1 MPVLL
6 FIEGQLILA
15 SHGRVI
21 TFRVLHDLQKTW
33 KNSTKICKFCN
44 IIVEARW
51 DKFWL
56 NLMYSNILSQCWYL
70 SKSNSFE
77 PLMTEL
83 SPLES
88 YTIYKKREKIPQKYV
103 NLQHHCRGQMIQIAF
118 KLKVEQ
124 HPKRVLLFIKG
135 QLIWAA
141 HGRVITFRVLHD
153 LSKTWKITQKY
164 INFATSL

>member
-33 KNSTKICKFCN
+33 KNSIKICKFCN

-77 PLMTEL
+77 ALMAEL
-83 SPLES
+83 SPFES
-88 YTIYKKREKIPQKYV
+88 YTIYKKREKLHKHMYI
-103 NLQHHCRGQMIQIAF
+103 LQHHWRGQMIQILFIF
-118 KLKVEQ
+118 KVHQ
-124 HPKRVLLFIKG
+124 QPKRVLLFIKG